1 MRSAHLHSPASI
13 RLAAA
18 LSALL
23 LASGAQADSCSPGGV
38 VGTVTMGELATTVP
52 NRIGADC
59 VTVDDRIGDESP
71 WGNQAAFLSH
81 GGSVTLTMQRS
92 SQLSAMER
100 ARLLIA
106 ARQSGVGTTLK
117 VKLITFND
125 FHGTIK
131 GGEGSS
137 SNPGVARFSTRIK
150 ELKAANPLHAVVSA
164 GDMIGASPLTSALF
178 KDEPTIEAMNRI
190 GIDFNAVGNHEF
202 DEGKDELLRMQQGGN
217 HPTDIYSGQGLEP
230 DLKNGSFAGARFR
243 FLAANVAEAASG
255 RTLFPAYGVKD
266 FLGNKVAFIGMTLEG
281 TPTIVSP
288 SGVAGLNFAD
298 EADTV
303 NALIPQLR
311 AKGIRSVVVLIHEGG
326 IATGGLTGCPGISGP
341 IVDIVN
347 RLDAEVDLVVSGHTH
362 QAYSCLIANKQG
374 QPVRVTSSGQY
385 ARNLGDIDLTI
396 DTRSKDVAAVSAT
409 ILTTGTTTAED
420 PALTDLVAHYDNL
433 AAVPKARVIG
443 TITATITRT
452 TNAAGESALGDVIA
466 DAQLDATDDLGT
478 GRAVVAFMNPGGIRA
493 DLPFNPPNGEVT
505 YGDAFTVQPFGNSLV
520 TMTLSGAQIKTL
532 LETQFAGCNGQG
544 GFNRIL
550 QVSVGFNYAYT
561 EGNACNA
568 RVTAMSL
575 SGAALNMAGSYRVT
589 VNSFLAD
596 GGDAFGVLVQGTDRL
611 GGAVDLDAFE
621 AYLLANPGGVAP
633 GPQNRIVKND

>member
-1 MRSAHLHSPASI
+1 MRQITLVLA
-13 RLAAA
+13 LAATLGA
-18 LSALL
+18 AAPTAAQSACVPGT
-23 LASGAQADSCSPGGV
+23 AS
-38 VGTVTMGELATTVP
+38 
-52 NRIGADC
+52 
-59 VTVDDRIGDESP
+59 
-71 WGNQAAFLSH
+71 
-81 GGSVTLTMQRS
+81 GSVTFGAFDTGVPNHCLPDGTALDDRFADEGPWGSEQAFFRHVSEVSSGLVRS
-92 SQLSAMER
+92 RQLAGVDH
-100 ARLLIA
+100 AGLIVA
-106 ARQSGVGTTLK
+106 ARRSEVGRQLQ

-125 FHGTIK
+125 FHGNIK
-131 GGEGSS
+131 GGEGSN

-150 ELKAANPLHAVVSA
+150 ELKAVNPLHAVVSA

-217 HPTDIYSGQGLEP
+217 HPTDLYSGQGLPP
-230 DLKNGSFAGARFR
+230 DLRNGSFAGARFR
-243 FLAANVAEAASG
+243 FLAANVAEASSG

-311 AKGIRSVVVLIHEGG
+311 AQGIRSVVVLIHEGG

-396 DTRSKDVAAVSAT
+396 DTRSKDVAAVSAS
-409 ILTTGTTTAED
+409 ILTTGTTTVED
-420 PALTDLVAHYDNL
+420 PALTDLVAHYDKL

-443 TITATITRT
+443 TITEKIFRT
-452 TNAAGESALGDVIA
+452 ANTAGESALGDVIA
-466 DAQLDATDDLGT
+466 DAQLDATDDVGT
-478 GRAVVAFMNPGGIRA
+478 GQAVVAFMNPGGIRE

-505 YGDAFTVQPFGNSLV
+505 YNDAFTVQPFGNSLV

-550 QVSVGFNYAYT
+550 QVSVGFSYAYT

-575 SGAALNMAGSYRVT
+575 NGAALNPAGSYRIT

>member
-1 MRSAHLHSPASI
+1 MYK
-13 RLAAA
+13 
-18 LSALL
+18 
-23 LASGAQADSCSPGGV
+23 
-38 VGTVTMGELATTVP
+38 
-52 NRIGADC
+52 
-59 VTVDDRIGDESP
+59 
-71 WGNQAAFLSH
+71 
-81 GGSVTLTMQRS
+81 
-92 SQLSAMER
+92 
-100 ARLLIA
+100 
-106 ARQSGVGTTLK
+106 RQ
-117 VKLITFND
+117 
-125 FHGTIK
+125 
-131 GGEGSS
+131 
-137 SNPGVARFSTRIK
+137 
-150 ELKAANPLHAVVSA
+150 
-164 GDMIGASPLTSALF
+164 
-178 KDEPTIEAMNRI
+178 
-190 GIDFNAVGNHEF
+190 
-202 DEGKDELLRMQQGGN
+202 
-217 HPTDIYSGQGLEP
+217 
-230 DLKNGSFAGARFR
+230 
-243 FLAANVAEAASG
+243 
-255 RTLFPAYGVKD
+255 
-266 FLGNKVAFIGMTLEG
+266 VAFIGMTLEG

-311 AKGIRSVVVLIHEGG
+311 ARGIRSVVVLIHEGG

-347 RLDAEVDLVVSGHTH
+347 HLDAEVDLVVSGHTH
-362 QAYSCLIANKQG
+362 QAYSCLIANKEG

-396 DTRSKDVAAVSAT
+396 DTRSKDVAAVSAS
-409 ILTTGTTTAED
+409 ILTTGTSTAED

-433 AAVPKARVIG
+433 ASVPKARVIG
-443 TITATITRT
+443 TITATLTRT
-452 TNAAGESALGDVIA
+452 ANAAGESALGDVIA
-466 DAQLDATDDLGT
+466 DAQLDATDDAGT
-478 GRAVVAFMNPGGIRA
+478 GQAVVAFMNPGGIRA

-550 QVSVGFNYAYT
+550 QVSVGFSYAYT
-561 EGNACNA
+561 GGNACNA

-575 SGAALNMAGSYRVT
+575 NGAALNPAGSYRVT

-596 GGDAFGVLVQGTDRL
+596 GGDAFGVLVQGSDRL